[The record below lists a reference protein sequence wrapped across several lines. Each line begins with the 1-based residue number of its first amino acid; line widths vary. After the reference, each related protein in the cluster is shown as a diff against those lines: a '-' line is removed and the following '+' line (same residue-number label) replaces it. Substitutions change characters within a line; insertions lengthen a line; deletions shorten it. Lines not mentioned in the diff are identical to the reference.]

1 MTTTHVRG
9 TAALLGV
16 FAALAAVAVEVRAH
30 DGPPYPIVSDRVAG
44 SYRISVWTDPD
55 VTQDGSPG
63 GQFWVIVEPTGGGAS
78 LPSDTRVSVSIE
90 PLDRPVDAQTV
101 RAEPDGGSVSR
112 RFAALVM
119 DHEGRFAV
127 RVAIAG
133 PMGDAAVEA
142 EVQATYDLRP
152 PPALVGVYLMPFL
165 LIGGL
170 WLKLL
175 LHRRREQTSRSERV
189 TLSKG

>member
-1 MTTTHVRG
+1 MTTHVRG

-16 FAALAAVAVEVRAH
+16 FAALAAVVEVRAH
-30 DGPPYPIVSDRVAG
+30 NGPPYPIVSDRVAG

-55 VTQDGSPG
+55 TTEDGSPG

-90 PLDRPVDAQTV
+90 PLDRPGDAQTA
-101 RAEPDGGSVSR
+101 RAEPDGGNVSR
-112 RFAALVM
+112 RFAAFVM

-133 PMGDAAVEA
+133 PVGDAAVEA

-152 PPALVGVYLMPFL
+152 PPALLGLYLMPFL

-175 LHRRREQTSRSERV
+175 RRRREQTSHSERV
-189 TLSKG
+189 TIPSRLR